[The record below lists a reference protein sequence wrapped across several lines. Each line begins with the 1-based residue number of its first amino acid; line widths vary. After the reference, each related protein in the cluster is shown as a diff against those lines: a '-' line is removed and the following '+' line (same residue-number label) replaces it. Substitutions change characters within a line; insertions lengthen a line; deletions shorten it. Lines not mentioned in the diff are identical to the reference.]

1 MVARRQGCLAS
12 SMISDLKVFSHNP
25 VDGSFTTFTRITLKI
40 LLAGNTYCHIN
51 GLDWTGLLDSLYDK
65 SLALY

>member
-1 MVARRQGCLAS
+1 MVARRQGCLAL

-25 VDGSFTTFTRITLKI
+25 VDGSFMTFARITLKI
-40 LLAGNTYCHIN
+40 LLDSNTYCHIN
-51 GLDWTGLLDSLYDK
+51 GLDWTGQLDSLYDK